1 MKTVTAQQ
9 IRQLVDRARR
19 IHPPDATP
27 SEALGLAGLLRC
39 AHLLEEMQVAHQ
51 QGADELVALGLR
63 PIIETA
69 IQALYYLIEP
79 QQWPKALIGDRNERR
94 KVARRL
100 GADPAQID
108 QQYAWL
114 NQHSGP
120 LNLDQMAARVDEHRQ
135 GTQEGDMV
143 HAYRLLYGTLSRRH
157 QHGGFG
163 AVEDYLGGNPAGI
176 ELTPRPAPLV
186 RGADALAIAVGL
198 VEALRKEL
206 LRVLRHRS
214 VL

>member
-1 MKTVTAQQ
+1 MLTVTAQQ
-9 IRQLVDRARR
+9 IRELVDRARR

-63 PIIETA
+63 PIIETT

-94 KVARRL
+94 KLAQRL
-100 GADPAQID
+100 GADPAQIAEQYEWLD
-108 QQYAWL
+108 QS
-114 NQHSGP
+114 SGP
-120 LNLDQMAARVDEHRQ
+120 PNLDQMATRVDQHRQ
-135 GTQEGDMV
+135 GTQEGDLV
-143 HAYRLLYGTLSRRH
+143 QAYRLLYGSLSRRH

-163 AVEDYLGGNPAGI
+163 AVEDYLGDNPAGI
-176 ELTPRPAPLV
+176 QLTPRPAPLV

-198 VEALRKEL
+198 VDALRKEL
-206 LRVLRHRS
+206 LKVLRHRS
-214 VL
+214 MF

>member
-1 MKTVTAQQ
+1 MPTVTEQQ

-39 AHLLEEMQVAHQ
+39 AHLLEEMQVAHEHD
-51 QGADELVALGLR
+51 ADELVALGLR

-69 IQALYYLIEP
+69 IQALYYLIEW
-79 QQWPKALIGDRNERR
+79 QQWPRALIGDRNERR
-94 KVARRL
+94 RLAQRL

-108 QQYAWL
+108 QQYAGL

>member
-120 LNLDQMAARVDEHRQ
+120 LNLDQMAARVDQHRQ

-143 HAYRLLYGTLSRRH
+143 QAYRLLYGTLSRRH

-163 AVEDYLGGNPAGI
+163 AVEDYLGDNPAGI
-176 ELTPRPAPLV
+176 QLTPRPAPLV

-198 VEALRKEL
+198 VDALRKEL
-206 LRVLRHRS
+206 HKVLRHRS
-214 VL
+214 MP